1 MVDPNGSRSATLL
14 CITGIYIMG
23 DDITTNPRAGQLAE
37 VKNTPDLLR
46 LRLVPNSDG
55 CYTWGR
61 PDALVMNLEQVL
73 PLQVLRP
80 EQMTGRKPLQHI
92 NSIPMSY
99 FRSHARYFVTGRIIV
114 RNT

>member
-1 MVDPNGSRSATLL
+1 
-14 CITGIYIMG
+14 MG
-23 DDITTNPRAGQLAE
+23 DDFITNPRAGQLAE
-37 VKNTPDLLR
+37 VKNTLDLLR

-55 CYTWGR
+55 CFTWGR

-80 EQMTGRKPLQHI
+80 EQMTGRQPYQHI
-92 NSIPMSY
+92 SSIPY
-99 FRSHARYFVTGRIIV
+99 PITRSFPITCFFVRGRMIIV